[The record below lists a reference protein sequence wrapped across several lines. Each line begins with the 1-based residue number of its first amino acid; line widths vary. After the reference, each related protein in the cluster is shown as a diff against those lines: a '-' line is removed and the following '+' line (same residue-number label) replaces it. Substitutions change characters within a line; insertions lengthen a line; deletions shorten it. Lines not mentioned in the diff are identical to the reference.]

1 MKISLNW
8 LKEYI
13 QITEPAEEISTLLT
27 GSGLEVETWEEVE
40 SLGYGTLLVMSNF
53 LQLSVALQM

>member
-40 SLGYGTLLVMSNF
+40 SLWILVMSNF